1 MERKRKGSFPVHAGG
16 VAGNAAW
23 KTASKSNPCPT
34 ALNNPV
40 S

>member
-23 KTASKSNPCPT
+23 EATSKSNPCPT